1 MEVSIENQISFS
13 ANKTIICKNMF
24 YYSECEMV
32 KINMAKEL
40 LRKKER
46 ERKKHS
52 YMHIYGIFSS
62 SR

>member
-13 ANKTIICKNMF
+13 ANKTIICKIMF

-40 LRKKER
+40 LRKKEG
-46 ERKKHS
+46 ERRNI
-52 YMHIYGIFSS
+52 HIWI
-62 SR
+62 